1 MSNRK
6 MFGIYYHNL
15 ICHALMIYRVVS
27 IRSLLAE
34 LDEFTILQLRQ
45 ISSATS
51 SGRSMEI
58 SESCLMEQ
66 HF

>member
-1 MSNRK
+1 
-6 MFGIYYHNL
+6 
-15 ICHALMIYRVVS
+15 MIYRVVS

-51 SGRSMEI
+51 SGRPMEI
-58 SESCLMEQ
+58 SENCLMEQ
-66 HF
+66 HFSMRTKL